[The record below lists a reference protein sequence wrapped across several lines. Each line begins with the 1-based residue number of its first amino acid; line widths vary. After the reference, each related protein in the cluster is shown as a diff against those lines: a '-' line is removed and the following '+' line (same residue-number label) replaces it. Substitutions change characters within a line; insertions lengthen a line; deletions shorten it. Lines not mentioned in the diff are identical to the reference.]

1 MRPEIMYTADA
12 EQFLDPTTT
21 ASGLASA
28 AQLTDLTPSTVIS
41 IGQSASPTRLILVKD
56 VADIPMPISLAREPY
71 LSAEDDPILADL
83 WNNPDDAIYDN
94 V

>member
-1 MRPEIMYTADA
+1 MESVKMYKAD
-12 EQFLDPTTT
+12 EQEFLNPGTT

-28 AQLTDLTPSTVIS
+28 AQLMDVTPSAIMS
-41 IGQSASPTRLILVKD
+41 IGVSASATPLIVIKGVTD
-56 VADIPMPISLAREPY
+56 MPMRSSLTREPY